1 MYKVGLEVTVT
12 DTRKCQCPFKL
23 RGKPIGKGQDWVL
36 KVICGTHNHNLYD
49 TLVGYPY
56 ADRLNANEHSMLV
69 HMTKSTVKPGNIL
82 CTLKENNEDNMTTI
96 KLVYNARY
104 LYKRSGQ
111 LLLMTKRYT
120 CRKKSSS
127 SNIVS
132 DILWNHPDAVKL
144 LNAFNVVFLMDMT
157 YKTNKYRL
165 PLFEIVGVT
174 YTCLSFSAGFVFL
187 TSEKEKNYIW
197 ALQKI
202 RGSLLTSHVGPEV
215 IVSDKDLALMNAIS
229 TVFSKATN
237 LLCRF
242 HINKNVKEKC
252 KMLVDSV
259 EA

>member
-1 MYKVGLEVTVT
+1 
-12 DTRKCQCPFKL
+12 
-23 RGKPIGKGQDWVL
+23 
-36 KVICGTHNHNLYD
+36 
-49 TLVGYPY
+49 
-56 ADRLNANEHSMLV
+56 
-69 HMTKSTVKPGNIL
+69 
-82 CTLKENNEDNMTTI
+82 
-96 KLVYNARY
+96 
-104 LYKRSGQ
+104 
-111 LLLMTKRYT
+111 MTKRYT

-132 DILWNHPDAVKL
+132 DILWTHPDAVKL

-259 EA
+259 EAWQVVMDSWRTIIDCTKIAKFDGFVKKFETICSPWPLLVECMKNTCMILHKEKFVKCWTNSLMHLGNTTSNRYIKICIYFV

>member
-1 MYKVGLEVTVT
+1 
-12 DTRKCQCPFKL
+12 
-23 RGKPIGKGQDWVL
+23 
-36 KVICGTHNHNLYD
+36 
-49 TLVGYPY
+49 
-56 ADRLNANEHSMLV
+56 
-69 HMTKSTVKPGNIL
+69 
-82 CTLKENNEDNMTTI
+82 
-96 KLVYNARY
+96 
-104 LYKRSGQ
+104 
-111 LLLMTKRYT
+111 MTKRYT

-127 SNIVS
+127 SSIVS
-132 DILWNHPDAVKL
+132 DILWTHPDAVKL